1 MEAVGTRNL
10 KHFVYDDSWKMR
22 FEKNRKFQ
30 KDTQIQIYK
39 PKVEGNAYEIQK
51 KTNQPVNHK
60 LLRMNLDKLLSN
72 KDIIYIG
79 SNV

>member
-39 PKVEGNAYEIQK
+39 PKVEGNAYEIK
-51 KTNQPVNHK
+51 KTRPVDGGVKNPHFEK
-60 LLRMNLDKLLSN
+60 PR
-72 KDIIYIG
+72 I
-79 SNV
+79 